1 MSNPLS
7 HLLESELER
16 LLENVREHPAIY
28 TVKESDVEQE
38 IHRRRRNP
46 VLPPDGWT
54 PIAKRMPEERVPVLC
69 WRRLEDAK
77 GDTEANTF
85 VAFRTTFRTTYR
97 KTQHRWFLTADT
109 LDSDGSDAE
118 LFGPDP
124 THWLPIPGNLPVF
137 DRSRLVRWMREKVVW
152 CRETVAK
159 GEVPVPQASLAKDIA
174 AEIEKELDLICAEM
188 STLVRLV

>member
-7 HLLESELER
+7 HLLESEIER

-28 TVKESDVEQE
+28 TIKESDVERE
-38 IHRRRRNP
+38 IRRRRNP

-54 PIAKRMPEERVPVLC
+54 PITERMPEERVPVLC
-69 WRRLEDAK
+69 WRRRNDAK

-85 VAFRTTFRTTYR
+85 VAFRTTYR

-109 LDSDGSDAE
+109 LDSDGSDTE
-118 LFGPDP
+118 LSGPDP
-124 THWLPIPGNLPVF
+124 AYWLPIPGNLPVF
-137 DRSRLVRWMREKVVW
+137 ERGRLVRWMREKVVW

-159 GEVPVPQASLAKDIA
+159 EEVPVPQASLAKDIA

-188 STLVRLV
+188 SALVRLV